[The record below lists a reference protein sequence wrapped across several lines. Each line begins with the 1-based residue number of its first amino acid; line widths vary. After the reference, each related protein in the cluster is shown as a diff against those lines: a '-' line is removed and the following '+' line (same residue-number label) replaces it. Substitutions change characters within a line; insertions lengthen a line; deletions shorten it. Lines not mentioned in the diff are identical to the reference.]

1 MVLASL
7 LITLKIFYNFFQRF
21 HCWFWAG
28 KCLLVK
34 VRFCYIT
41 NTFKIVCRIVCGISS
56 RNNSR
61 HVKHSGQHAFSPHWK
76 WNGVKNV
83 HFMKIWRAL
92 FSCYI
97 HFENSLFALLPT
109 MTDLVRNTE
118 LPQIIWVNKHF
129 HRQYTCIEICEINII
144 KIEWMKVACIF
155 FWDKNG
161 L

>member
-1 MVLASL
+1 MHNFGNNAKRRISKRRLQENKASQIFRKTNISYP
-7 LITLKIFYNFFQRF
+7 LIRTLTYAYQ
-21 HCWFWAG
+21 
-28 KCLLVK
+28 
-34 VRFCYIT
+34 
-41 NTFKIVCRIVCGISS
+41 
-56 RNNSR
+56 
-61 HVKHSGQHAFSPHWK
+61 
-76 WNGVKNV
+76 GVKNV

-97 HFENSLFALLPT
+97 RFEISLFALLPT